1 MTSTI
6 QVDPWGEDAPLTT
19 RGWITDIAIGLVPI
33 AITALNGLHSWP
45 AAILLGVALAIRRRW
60 LAVSVA
66 LSIVA
71 AIWQI
76 VDGNIN
82 YVADLGYALITFRLG
97 AHRERGVRRF
107 GLIACILAVLVAS
120 VWIAIQGGEEPGTA
134 TDLTHRLI
142 AGAIM
147 GGLTALVVFG
157 GWVTGYLRFQRREVI
172 RDRIGL
178 ELQGAE
184 ERRLRDLVT
193 QQQQRI
199 AIASDMHDVVA
210 HSWAVVAAQADG
222 ARYLLRT
229 DPDRA
234 EEALSVIGETAR
246 SAMVDIRGLLSRLRD
261 DDSDAPLTLDQPTS
275 LIQRLR
281 DAGVSLEVTQ
291 EGTPSADPQLTATAS
306 RVLTESL
313 TNALKHGDLRA
324 PVRVREDWS
333 DGYRLVVTNAAG
345 ARPVGTTGHG
355 LRGMRERVAAAGGMM
370 RAEPAEAGT
379 RWQVD
384 VFIPSEE
391 KS

>member
-1 MTSTI
+1 MTSTL
-6 QVDPWGEDAPLTT
+6 QVDPWGEDAPLTK
-19 RGWITDIAIGLVPI
+19 RGWAIDIAIGLVPI
-33 AITALNGLHSWP
+33 AITAVNGLHSWP

-60 LAVSVA
+60 LAASVA
-66 LSIVA
+66 LAIIA
-71 AIWQI
+71 AIWQ
-76 VDGNIN
+76 VADGNIN
-82 YVADLGYALITFRLG
+82 YVADLGYALIAFRLG
-97 AHRERGVRRF
+97 AHRDRAVRRF
-107 GLIACILAVLVAS
+107 GLIACTVAVVVAT
-120 VWIAIQGGEEPGTA
+120 VWIAVQGGAPPAVA

-142 AGAIM
+142 AGAIL

-157 GWVTGYLRFQRREVI
+157 GWVTGYLRYQSRQVV

-178 ELQGAE
+178 ELQSAE

-246 SAMVDIRGLLSRLRD
+246 SAMTDIRGLLSRLRD
-261 DDSDAPLTLDQPTS
+261 DDSDAPLTLDQPDA

-313 TNALKHGDLRA
+313 TNALKHGDLRT

-333 DGYRLVVTNAAG
+333 DGYRLSVTNSAG
-345 ARPVGTTGHG
+345 ARPVGTNGHG
-355 LRGMRERVAAAGGMM
+355 LRGMRERVVAAGGMM
-370 RAEPAEAGT
+370 RAEPADAGT

-384 VFIPSEE
+384 VFIPEE